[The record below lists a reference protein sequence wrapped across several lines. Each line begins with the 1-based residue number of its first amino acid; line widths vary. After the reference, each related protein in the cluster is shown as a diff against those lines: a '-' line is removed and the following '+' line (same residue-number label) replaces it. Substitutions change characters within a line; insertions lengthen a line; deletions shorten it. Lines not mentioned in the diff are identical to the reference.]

1 MVMPCPAEPLES
13 CVGVNDFSND
23 SISVS
28 YFNKSSHS
36 FLDVCCLGWKHNL
49 LAGHDLGDV
58 EIEEVAVEDSLDHA
72 GHDGDDVVECLVVV
86 AEDPVEDVQ
95 TAVGAEGE
103 QVVAGDRL
111 GLPGLGDHEQLGQD
125 GHTLQVDGEGP
136 QDLHHAE
143 LVVEDD
149 GEEGGGAEEELDP
162 ERVMVA
168 VVGRLELD
176 VHQVDGGA
184 GRADEEKLH
193 GGVVERD
200 EGGEEVKISRAEDR

>member
-95 TAVGAEGE
+95 TAVGAEGK

-111 GLPGLGDHEQLGQD
+111 RLPGLGDHEQLGQD

-136 QDLHHAE
+136 QNLHHAE
-143 LVVEDD
+143 LVVDDKTEEDA
-149 GEEGGGAEEELDP
+149 GAEKELNS
-162 ERVMVA
+162 ESVMIA
-168 VVGRLELD
+168 VIGRLMCNNM
-176 VHQVDGGA
+176 
-184 GRADEEKLH
+184 
-193 GGVVERD
+193 
-200 EGGEEVKISRAEDR
+200 SPNS